1 MVILCPLEKV
11 TRYFSFVTSNLKR
24 VKISILFFEWGWYC
38 FSPMNNNYTN
48 KSKNNNKSPFDILGV
63 DRFSTQKEIRRRY
76 LELCKKHHP
85 DVSNNKQVDFREIT
99 VAYELLTNHKKNNHI
114 VASGGVNWE
123 EAKQR
128 SINTR
133 LWTRN
138 SYFVGF
144 AIASL
149 MIIYLSNG
157 KREDKRRALLPHER
171 NRQIYTTPSNTNT
184 TTTTTNDIANDS
196 VPPWQAA
203 GTTFREWRK
212 K

>member
-1 MVILCPLEKV
+1 
-11 TRYFSFVTSNLKR
+11 
-24 VKISILFFEWGWYC
+24 
-38 FSPMNNNYTN
+38 MN
-48 KSKNNNKSPFDILGV
+48 KNNNKSPFDILGV
-63 DRFSTQKEIRRRY
+63 GRFSTQKEIRRRY
-76 LELCKKHHP
+76 LELCKKYHP
-85 DVSNNKQVDFREIT
+85 DVTLNHQVDFREIT

-114 VASGGVNWE
+114 IASGGVNWE
-123 EAKQR
+123 EAKQK

-144 AIASL
+144 SIATVL
-149 MIIYLSNG
+149 ILYLSM
-157 KREDKRRALLPHER
+157 DKLKQNNDSERTLLPHER
-171 NRQIYTTPSNTNT
+171 KRYYSSKESTT
-184 TTTTTNDIANDS
+184 TTTTTNDDS

>member
-1 MVILCPLEKV
+1 
-11 TRYFSFVTSNLKR
+11 
-24 VKISILFFEWGWYC
+24 
-38 FSPMNNNYTN
+38 MN
-48 KSKNNNKSPFDILGV
+48 NNNKSPFDILGV
-63 DRFSTQKEIRRRY
+63 GRFSTQKEIRRRY
-76 LELCKKHHP
+76 LELCKKYHP
-85 DVSNNKQVDFREIT
+85 DVTLNHQVDFREIT

-114 VASGGVNWE
+114 IASGGVNWE
-123 EAKQR
+123 EAKQK

-144 AIASL
+144 SIATF
-149 MIIYLSNG
+149 MILYLSVDKLKNSE
-157 KREDKRRALLPHER
+157 RERTLLPHER
-171 NRQIYTTPSNTNT
+171 KRQEQVFHSSKE
-184 TTTTTNDIANDS
+184 TNDVNDS